1 MENKELQNQIDDIN
15 RKLDVIITEIE
26 SQKRYRREIED
37 LRDDLMR
44 LGNDVFHSAINEL
57 EEFTYSL
64 EISDVL
70 LLGKQLLRNVN
81 NIKTAFEQMES
92 ARDFLADFT
101 MMSQGFFNDVL
112 VKLDDLDK
120 KGYFDLL
127 RESQRLLDTFV
138 ASVSVEDLKR
148 LNETIPQL
156 AGIMNKLSKPELIEK
171 LDTAVSAF
179 ELIEKLDTAVSAFD
193 SYSFEPGR
201 KASVLALIKEM
212 TQPEVRQGMLYMLGL
227 FKNTVQ
233 QLEKGDN

>member
-1 MENKELQNQIDDIN
+1 MENKEFQNQIDDIN
-15 RKLDVIITEIE
+15 RKLDIIITEIE

-64 EISDVL
+64 EMSDVL

-112 VKLDDLDK
+112 LKLDDLDK

-127 RESQRLLDTFV
+127 RESQQLLDTFV

-148 LNETIPQL
+148 LNDTLPQL

-179 ELIEKLDTAVSAFD
+179 D
-193 SYSFEPGR
+193 SYSVEPGR
-201 KASVLALIKEM
+201 KASMLTLMKEM

-227 FKNTVQ
+227 FRNTVQ
-233 QLEKGDN
+233 QLEKGEN